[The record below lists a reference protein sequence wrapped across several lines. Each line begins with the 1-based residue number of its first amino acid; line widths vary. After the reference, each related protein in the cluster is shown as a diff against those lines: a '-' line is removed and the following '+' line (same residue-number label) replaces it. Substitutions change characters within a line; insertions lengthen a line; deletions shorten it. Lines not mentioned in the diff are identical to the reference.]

1 MQVTHRFD
9 EIIEWRLSQKTM
21 IHQPFCAMYHDQ
33 VGYSKR
39 ATATDCHMTTKLQ
52 SARSQSSNERS
63 AHRGRVI
70 ILFALKDEANE
81 IKRGEG
87 S

>member
-1 MQVTHRFD
+1 MKIALTNQSK
-9 EIIEWRLSQKTM
+9 WRLSQDDDPSAFLCDVSRVSRLGL
-21 IHQPFCAMYHDQ
+21 ILESSYRD
-33 VGYSKR
+33 Y
-39 ATATDCHMTTKLQ
+39 CHMTNKLQ
-52 SARSQSSNERS
+52 SARRQSSNERS